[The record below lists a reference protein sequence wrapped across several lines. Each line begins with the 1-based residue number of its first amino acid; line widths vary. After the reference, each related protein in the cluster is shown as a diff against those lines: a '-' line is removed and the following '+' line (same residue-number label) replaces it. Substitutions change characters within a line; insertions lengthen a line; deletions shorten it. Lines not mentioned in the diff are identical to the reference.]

1 VSFVDLVRGAT
12 RDGHPDCRSRS
23 PEEMSEMF
31 TIEEESGTY
40 TGSVRRHNGYHAGDF
55 AREPMCTARELAAL
69 TKLRPPTFP
78 ITSGTAD

>member
-1 VSFVDLVRGAT
+1 
-12 RDGHPDCRSRS
+12 
-23 PEEMSEMF
+23 MF